1 MPQFNSG
8 GFRHQVDVYLPST
21 TLDARGRRTGDPLL
35 ILQSLP
41 CSIEQL
47 QALELIRAQKVWPE
61 ATHRVRCYQD
71 PANPLTERHYLLFG
85 LVVLQIGAVVDAD
98 NTGIEVELLCKEDR
112 SQVSPGGV
120 PLAGQLPAVIS
131 IENGGI
137 VRRKANLTATA
148 PPASGD
154 DSADGYVIG
163 SLWWDV
169 AADRIYVCADAT
181 AGVAVWNRFD
191 AEELRHASTEGY
203 VYTYLGRAELGTDEA
218 QETWTIARF
227 SVVAGAILTEH
238 ATGSWTDRETLE
250 YE

>member
-1 MPQFNSG
+1 MPQFNPG

-21 TLDARGRRTGDPLL
+21 TLDARGRRTGEPLL
-35 ILQSLP
+35 ILQALP

-47 QALELIRAQKVWPE
+47 QALELIRAQKVWAE

-85 LVVLQIGAVVDAD
+85 LVTLQIGAVVDAD

-112 SQVSPGGV
+112 AQVSPGGA
-120 PLAGQLPAVIS
+120 PLTSQLPAVIS
-131 IENGGI
+131 LENGSI
-137 VRRKANLTATA
+137 TRRKANLTATA
-148 PPASGD
+148 PPTSGD
-154 DSADGYVIG
+154 DSADGYVVG

-181 AGVAVWNRFD
+181 AGAAVWQRFD
-191 AEELRHASTEGY
+191 SEELRHASTEGY
-203 VYTYLGRAELGTDEA
+203 VYTFVGRAELDTAETA
-218 QETWTIARF
+218 ETWTIARF
-227 SVVAGAILTEH
+227 SVDDGAVVTEH
-238 ATGSWTDRETLE
+238 ATGAWTDRETLS